1 MNDTIQNYLESISN
15 EKDFIDIIILLLAN
29 IKTIIF
35 FIVISLLLFFLYSNY
50 YTSKS
55 YTYKLELIEKQ
66 GISPKFDY
74 DHLSILQEHGAIEKF
89 HTVYIKRVIY
99 SSYNIEQALSPIKSI
114 IIEDIEKKYQSY
126 DLFLIKFRNN
136 IDVLY
141 LKDPGII
148 EMKFISPL
156 DYETIQNIFKQII
169 KFSDSEGIKH
179 IFSKLNSKITNQ
191 TNELKRDTDIAKLI
205 ILDRINKL
213 ETRMELDK
221 NLSLIDSDRRYA
233 EIGKNLNIAKQLEIK
248 SPIQNLAIVTKLMK
262 NETVDLSKLNNTY
275 LQKDS
280 NIIKAND
287 KAFALNLE
295 SKFSKLE
302 KNSLLNSMLLDEYS
316 GFPRQNSAESFM
328 LGEDILE
335 VLLSNESQFADEFA
349 TNKFNDKDAE
359 IKFLKY
365 LSPKQFTSN
374 YSTRNYSLDRL
385 KESYEEIYANYDFYL
400 SDGGPFFFYDM
411 TDIKSINNSTSSL
424 KILIIFFIL
433 SFISACI
440 WIIFHNEYKKKISK
454 K

>member
-1 MNDTIQNYLESISN
+1 MNDTIQNYLKPESD
-15 EKDFIDIIILLLAN
+15 EKDIIDIIILLLAN

-35 FIVISLLLFFLYSNY
+35 FIIISLLLFFLYSNT

-55 YTYKLELIEKQ
+55 YIYKLELIEKM
-66 GISPKFDY
+66 GILPKFNY
-74 DHLSILQEHGAIEKF
+74 NHLSILQENGAIENSY
-89 HTVYIKRVIY
+89 TVYIKRVIY
-99 SSYNIEQALSPIKSI
+99 SSNNIEQALSPIKST
-114 IIEDIEKKYQSY
+114 IIEDIEKNYQSY

-136 IDVLY
+136 IDVSY
-141 LKDPGII
+141 LDSGSI
-148 EMKFISPL
+148 EMQFTSPL
-156 DYETIQNIFKQII
+156 DYETIQSIFNQII
-169 KFSDSEGIKH
+169 TFSNSEGIKH
-179 IFSKLNSKITNQ
+179 IFSKLNYKITTK
-191 TNELKRDTDIAKLI
+191 TNALKRDTDISKLI
-205 ILDRINKL
+205 IQDRISKL
-213 ETRMELDK
+213 ENRMGLDK
-221 NLSLIDSDRRYA
+221 DLSLIDSERRYA

-248 SPIQNLAIVTKLMK
+248 SPIKNLAIVTNLMK
-262 NETVDLSKLNNTY
+262 NQTVDLSKVNDNN
-275 LQKDS
+275 LKKDAT
-280 NIIKAND
+280 IVKTDD
-287 KAFALNLE
+287 KDFALNLG

-302 KNSLLNSMLLDEYS
+302 KNLLLNSMLLDEYS

-335 VLLSNESQFADEFA
+335 VLLSNESQYANEFA

-400 SDGGPFFFYDM
+400 SDGGPFFFYDV
-411 TDIKSINNSTSSL
+411 TQIKSINNGTSSL

-440 WIIFHNEYKKKISK
+440 WIIFHDEYKKKIS
-454 K
+454 